1 MKEIE
6 FIKELYKNPF
16 NENEEYSITGRVA
29 SVRKHGKIMFLDIV
43 DHTGKIQVVVDKK
56 ALRDV
61 FEEIKNISTGSYVSI
76 NGFYKINHRNQPEIA
91 VDSIEVLAKATLPLS
106 PSPWKI
112 DATDPKYGRQ
122 VFGLPSFYLAN
133 PQRAAVLKI
142 KTDFIQGLHQY
153 FQKHNFTLV
162 EPPILT
168 EKTLYSDDNA
178 VQAKVHG
185 EDIFLTQC
193 ATFELEPLA
202 MVYKKVYTISP
213 AFRNEKGGSKRH
225 LAEYT
230 HAKAEAIQVTLEDL
244 MLLAGESIYEG
255 VKYMVDTNRNELRLL
270 EVDIDLEALH
280 PDNHVR
286 MTYDEALKIISKKGS
301 NTEWGGGLTRRDEII
316 LSDYVD
322 NKYLWVMFPPFESEG
337 FPYKRHPK
345 NRKLSVVADLIAPH
359 GSGEMVGVA
368 EKITD
373 PEEIIQNLIE
383 KGKKNEIKRYWEYIL
398 LRFYGMPPHGGLGA
412 APERIIYGLLD
423 LDHIRLT
430 KPYPRY
436 PDRKIATWWYDDLNP
451 WNNSELERIIDK
463 YDVR

>member
-1 MKEIE
+1 MEETE
-6 FIKELYKNPF
+6 FIKELYELDPG
-16 NENEEYSITGRVA
+16 EECSITGRV
-29 SVRKHGKIMFLDIV
+29 SSIRKHRKIAFLDII
-43 DHTGKIQVVVDKK
+43 DHTGRIQAVLDNESLKEI
-56 ALRDV
+56 DV
-61 FEEIKNISTGSYVSI
+61 KNLGIGSYI
-76 NGFYKINHRNQPEIA
+76 TLNGKYKINDRNQPEIN
-91 VDSIEVLAKATLPLS
+91 VDSIEIIGKASLPLS

-112 DATDPKYGRQ
+112 DATDPRYGHQ

-133 PQRAAVLKI
+133 PKRAAVLKI
-142 KTDFIQGLHQY
+142 KSDFIQGLHKY
-153 FQKHNFTLV
+153 FQSYRFTLV

-168 EKTLYSDDNA
+168 DKTLYSDDNA
-178 VQAKVHG
+178 VRASVHG
-185 EDIFLTQC
+185 EDVFLTQC

-230 HAKAEAIQVTLEDL
+230 HVKAEAIKVTLEDL
-244 MLLAGESIYEG
+244 IVLAGESIYEG
-255 VKYMVDTNRNELRLL
+255 VKYMIERNENELKLL
-270 EVDIDLEALH
+270 GVDINLESLY
-280 PDNHVR
+280 PKNHIR
-286 MTYDEALKIISKKGS
+286 MTYDEALKILSKKGS
-301 NTEWGGGLTRRDEII
+301 NTEWGSGLKRGDEII
-316 LSDYVD
+316 LSEYVD

-337 FPYKRHPK
+337 FPYKRHPE

-373 PEEIIQNLIE
+373 PEELIQNLIE
-383 KGKKNEIKRYWEYIL
+383 KGKKSEIRRYWEYIL

-436 PDRKIATWWYDDLNP
+436 PDRKIATWRYDDLNP
-451 WNNSELERIIDK
+451 WNDSELKRIIDK
-463 YDVR
+463 YDLI